1 MEDHM
6 TLLHIIHPGRNH
18 SMQTHS
24 ARTSIRYKTNQ
35 CEDMISEKP
44 PGFLKSSILFFLAL
58 YHFSCRDMLVAEL
71 VNHYTCILI
80 KMHIY
85 I

>member
-18 SMQTHS
+18 SMRTHS

-44 PGFLKSSILFFLAL
+44 PRFLKSFFLAL
-58 YHFSCRDMLVAEL
+58 YHFSYRDMPVVEL